1 MMKSVSLLFLFL
13 FSITTCFTQENDSII
28 MVLKERI
35 KKSTDNQEIVKSM
48 LDLGKHY
55 LNSDLTLSE
64 KYLKQ
69 AETKIKKNDLTN
81 SSFLNLHLAAL
92 DRKKGNYSKAKEY
105 GLKAKLLF
113 EKNKDTL
120 GLATCLISLGITDRY
135 RKNNDESI
143 AYYNRAI
150 ELSRLKK
157 DTLLMGNAFNMKGIA
172 YRRLNI
178 LDSAMH
184 NYNRAMELLTS
195 IKNEGHIV
203 SVKNNMA
210 VVYSRQG
217 LYQKSLPL
225 LLDNLK
231 YNKKV
236 NSTMSIA
243 IGYYNIAVDYNRIAD
258 YKQSMK
264 YIDSSFSLSQNLG
277 YRFRVAKAAQ
287 LKSTLKKRMGDYE
300 AALDYSNLYHA
311 ISDSI
316 FSLESEK
323 KLREFELKRE
333 FDLEKKEMEFLSEV
347 QRSKTRTYIFLLVVL
362 LIVGI
367 MMTYLVVRNY
377 KGKIKYVAT
386 KLEKQRL
393 EKELLNEKVKV
404 SEAELKWLIADNK
417 MRLTYL
423 QKFYDKLKLDYKN
436 ETLKQMNVYIRS
448 LMLAVQQQISTE
460 EKLSSIQSKIED
472 VNLGFE
478 SKIIQ
483 EHPSLTKAEREV
495 CALLRVNL
503 SIKEVASIRN
513 TTIDSIKS
521 IRYRLRKK
529 MGVPKNV
536 ELESFIQSL

>member
-1 MMKSVSLLFLFL
+1 MKSVSLLFLFL